1 MAAQG
6 RASAGE
12 EQGGAEAD
20 GGGGFRYTYLRE
32 RRATDGILQAHDAH
46 SVELENLAEFG
57 APDVMASC
65 TTGATKR
72 WTARE
77 LLPDAFGLPRTV

>member
-20 GGGGFRYTYLRE
+20 GGGDCRFPL
-32 RRATDGILQAHDAH
+32 
-46 SVELENLAEFG
+46 
-57 APDVMASC
+57 
-65 TTGATKR
+65 
-72 WTARE
+72 
-77 LLPDAFGLPRTV
+77 

>member
-20 GGGGFRYTYLRE
+20 GGGDDGSSGGVRVCGTFSLTRRIACGLRLGPNRTHE
-32 RRATDGILQAHDAH
+32 LHR
-46 SVELENLAEFG
+46 SVEDQN
-57 APDVMASC
+57 P
-65 TTGATKR
+65 T
-72 WTARE
+72 
-77 LLPDAFGLPRTV
+77 